1 MFVQDVNGAA
11 CERFVNE
18 TSEYGPVEV
27 LKTAKEAASAASI
40 LISIVP
46 AAEHVRQVYLDE
58 ENGVIAAPKSESR
71 LILEC
76 STIGIESTREVGKA
90 VMDAGLGRYIDAP
103 VSGGIRGAA
112 AGILAFMIGCTDSDP
127 AADQIRD
134 ITSMMGISEKVFFCG
149 ELGNGAAAKI
159 SNNYLSSTFL
169 MAISEAFA
177 TGIKSGVDKNVL
189 ADVIRNSSGMSWMGE
204 HMHPV
209 PGVIASAPS
218 SNGYKVG
225 FRCELMVKD
234 TTLGIDAAE
243 KCGVEPTMAK
253 TAVEAYKKATQ
264 DPRCEGLDASSVY
277 KLVANEQ

>member
-1 MFVQDVNGAA
+1 MGYGMATNIRKKLSRNATMFVQDVNGAA

-103 VSGGIRGAA
+103 VSVSSRTEQ
-112 AGILAFMIGCTDSDP
+112 FP
-127 AADQIRD
+127 A
-134 ITSMMGISEKVFFCG
+134 C
-149 ELGNGAAAKI
+149 
-159 SNNYLSSTFL
+159 
-169 MAISEAFA
+169 
-177 TGIKSGVDKNVL
+177 
-189 ADVIRNSSGMSWMGE
+189 
-204 HMHPV
+204 P
-209 PGVIASAPS
+209 
-218 SNGYKVG
+218 
-225 FRCELMVKD
+225 
-234 TTLGIDAAE
+234 
-243 KCGVEPTMAK
+243 
-253 TAVEAYKKATQ
+253 
-264 DPRCEGLDASSVY
+264 
-277 KLVANEQ
+277 